1 MKRKSM
7 AIGHLPVVLSTLVLS
22 AGILLAACAQKP
34 SSTGPAAK
42 VDNVAVVNGRPI
54 SRNTYNFYVKG
65 VAGKPA
71 EDLTPEQRAELLDNL
86 IRGEVIASAAEKA
99 GIATQDETRAVMDL
113 SRLQIL
119 QQASSQSYLKDRKA
133 SEEELQAEYGLQVG
147 SMAKTQYR
155 ASHILVPTQEAAT
168 KVIDEL
174 NKGASFAQLARRVS
188 TDAGSKVKGGDLDWF
203 TPEGMT
209 PPFAQA
215 VQAMKKGE
223 ITRTPVQTT
232 FGWHVIRLDD
242 TREAS
247 PPPFDSVKDRLVQIV
262 EGKKFKA
269 YTDKLVSEAKI
280 EKTLEATPPA
290 ATPAPAAPA
299 ATPPAPAAEPAKAP

>member
-1 MKRKSM
+1 MNRKLILAS
-7 AIGHLPVVLSTLVLS
+7 
-22 AGILLAACAQKP
+22 GILAAATLFVACAQKTA
-34 SSTGPAAK
+34 STGPAVK

-71 EDLTPEQRAELLDNL
+71 EDLSPEQRAELLDNL
-86 IRGEVIASAAEKA
+86 IRGEVIAAAAEKA
-99 GIATQDETRAVMDL
+99 GIAAQDETRAVMDL

-119 QQASSQSYLKDRKA
+119 QQASSQVYLKDRKA
-133 SEEELQAEYGLQVG
+133 SQEELQAEYGLQVG

-155 ASHILVPTQEAAT
+155 ASHILVASREDAQ

-188 TDAGSKVKGGDLDWF
+188 TDAGSKDKGGDLDWF

-223 ITRTPVQTT
+223 ISKAPVQTS

-242 TREAS
+242 TRQAS

-280 EKTLEATPPA
+280 EKTLETTPAAAAPASPPAPA

-299 ATPPAPAAEPAKAP
+299 PAEPAKAP

>member
-1 MKRKSM
+1 MKRMLM
-7 AIGHLPVVLSTLVLS
+7 ATGHLSVFLC
-22 AGILLAACAQKP
+22 AGLLFSACAQKP
-34 SSTGPAAK
+34 SSTEPAVK
-42 VDNVAVVNGRPI
+42 VDNVAVVNGKPI

-71 EDLTPEQRAELLDNL
+71 EDLSPEQRAELLDNL
-86 IRGEVIASAAEKA
+86 IRGEVIASTAEKT

-119 QQASSQSYLKDRKA
+119 QQATSQSYLKDSKA
-133 SEEELQAEYGLQVG
+133 SQEELQAEYGLQVG
-147 SMAKTQYR
+147 TMAKTQYR
-155 ASHILVPTQEAAT
+155 ASHILVPTQEAAQ

-174 NKGASFAQLARRVS
+174 NRGASFAQVARRVS
-188 TDAGSKVKGGDLDWF
+188 TDAGSKDKGGDLDWF

-223 ITRTPVQTT
+223 ITKAPVQTT

-280 EKTLEATPPA
+280 EKTLETTPPVTVPPA
-290 ATPAPAAPA
+290 APSSAPPAAAPAPAP
-299 ATPPAPAAEPAKAP
+299 AEPTKAP

>member
-1 MKRKSM
+1 MNRKLI
-7 AIGHLPVVLSTLVLS
+7 AGILS
-22 AGILLAACAQKP
+22 AGILFAACAQKP
-34 SSTGPAAK
+34 SSTEPAVK

-71 EDLTPEQRAELLDNL
+71 DDLTTEQRAELLDNL
-86 IRGEVIASAAEKA
+86 IRGEVIASAAEKS

-133 SEEELQAEYGLQVG
+133 SQEELQAEYGLQVG
-147 SMAKTQYR
+147 TMAKTQYR
-155 ASHILVPTQEAAT
+155 ASHILVPTQEAAQ

-188 TDAGSKVKGGDLDWF
+188 TDAGSKEKGGDLDWF

-215 VQAMKKGE
+215 VQTMKKGE
-223 ITRTPVQTT
+223 VSKVPVQTT

-269 YTDKLVSEAKI
+269 YTDKLVSEARI
-280 EKTLEATPPA
+280 EKTLEAQAAVPPA
-290 ATPAPAAPA
+290 STPAPAAPA
-299 ATPPAPAAEPAKAP
+299 AAEPAKAP